1 MENQNNVVNETVE
14 VKTEGGAVEIDTVEV
29 KEEKTFTQAELEKI
43 LNKKFAQWQKKTEEA
58 KIEAERKAKLTEAEK
73 LAEERKEFESMKRQ
87 FEYEQRVNSTSKVL
101 SSNNLTIE
109 FSDFLVADT
118 EEAKAEAERKAKL
131 TEAEKL
137 AEERKEF
144 ERMKMQFEYE
154 QRVNSTSKVLASN
167 NLPIEFADFLI
178 GDSDEA
184 TTQRVDLFKN
194 AFNEALE
201 KALTERL
208 RGNTP
213 KVGVSS
219 SKEISKKEFRNMS
232 YKEKMD
238 LYNKDKELFNKLS
251 K

>member
-1 MENQNNVVNETVE
+1 MKNTNVNVDETVE
-14 VKTEGGAVEIDTVEV
+14 NKAEGGAVEVDTVEV
-29 KEEKTFTQAELEKI
+29 KEEKTFTQAELDKI

-101 SSNNLTIE
+101 ASNNLPIE

-118 EEAKAEAERKAKL
+118 E
-131 TEAEKL
+131 
-137 AEERKEF
+137 
-144 ERMKMQFEYE
+144 
-154 QRVNSTSKVLASN
+154 
-167 NLPIEFADFLI
+167 
-178 GDSDEA
+178 EA

-194 AFNEALE
+194 AFNEAVE
-201 KALTERL
+201 KLVTERL

-213 KVGVSS
+213 KVGISS
-219 SKEISKKEFRNMS
+219 NKEISKKEFRNMS
-232 YKEKMD
+232 YKQKMD
-238 LYNKDKELFNKLS
+238 LYNKDKDLFDKLS

>member
-14 VKTEGGAVEIDTVEV
+14 AKAEGGAVEVDTVEV
-29 KEEKTFTQAELEKI
+29 KEEKTFTQAELDKI
-43 LNKKFAQWQKKTEEA
+43 LNKKFAQWQKK
-58 KIEAERKAKLTEAEK
+58 
-73 LAEERKEFESMKRQ
+73 
-87 FEYEQRVNSTSKVL
+87 
-101 SSNNLTIE
+101 
-109 FSDFLVADT
+109 T

-144 ERMKMQFEYE
+144 EAMRKQFEYE
-154 QRVNSTSKVLASN
+154 KRVNSTSKTLASN
-167 NLPIEFADFLI
+167 NLPVEFADFLI
-178 GDSDEA
+178 GDTDEA

-213 KVGVSS
+213 KTSTVKNRTFTASDI
-219 SKEISKKEFRNMS
+219 KNMS
-232 YKEKMD
+232 VEEI
-238 LYNKDKELFNKLS
+238 NKNWEQIKNIKL
-251 K
+251 

>member
-1 MENQNNVVNETVE
+1 MENQNNVVNEAVE
-14 VKTEGGAVEIDTVEV
+14 VQVEGGATEVDTVEV
-29 KEEKTFTQAELEKI
+29 KEEKTFTQAELDKI

-101 SSNNLTIE
+101 ASNNLPIE

-118 EEAKAEAERKAKL
+118 EEA
-131 TEAEKL
+131 
-137 AEERKEF
+137 
-144 ERMKMQFEYE
+144 
-154 QRVNSTSKVLASN
+154 
-167 NLPIEFADFLI
+167 
-178 GDSDEA
+178 
-184 TTQRVDLFKN
+184 TTQRVDLFKS
-194 AFNEALE
+194 AFNEAVE
-201 KALTERL
+201 KLVNERL
-208 RGNTP
+208 KGNTP
-213 KVGVSS
+213 KVGISS

-232 YKEKMD
+232 YKQKMD

>member
-14 VKTEGGAVEIDTVEV
+14 AQVEGGAVEVDTVEV
-29 KEEKTFTQAELEKI
+29 KEEKTFTQAELDKI

-58 KIEAERKAKLTEAEK
+58 KAEAERKAKLTEAEK

-101 SSNNLTIE
+101 
-109 FSDFLVADT
+109 
-118 EEAKAEAERKAKL
+118 
-131 TEAEKL
+131 
-137 AEERKEF
+137 
-144 ERMKMQFEYE
+144 
-154 QRVNSTSKVLASN
+154 ASN

-178 GDSDEA
+178 AETDEA

-213 KVGVSS
+213 KTSTVKSRTFTANDI
-219 SKEISKKEFRNMS
+219 KNMS
-232 YKEKMD
+232 VEEI
-238 LYNKDKELFNKLS
+238 NKNWEQIKNIKL
-251 K
+251 

>member
-1 MENQNNVVNETVE
+1 MEIENNVVNEEIKVDS
-14 VKTEGGAVEIDTVEV
+14 TETNQVEV
-29 KEEKTFTQAELEKI
+29 KEEKTFTQEELDKI

-58 KIEAERKAKLTEAEK
+58 KAEAERKAKLTEAEK

-101 SSNNLTIE
+101 
-109 FSDFLVADT
+109 
-118 EEAKAEAERKAKL
+118 
-131 TEAEKL
+131 
-137 AEERKEF
+137 
-144 ERMKMQFEYE
+144 
-154 QRVNSTSKVLASN
+154 ASN

-178 GDSDEA
+178 AENDEA

-213 KVGVSS
+213 KTSTVKNRTFTVNDI
-219 SKEISKKEFRNMS
+219 KNMS
-232 YKEKMD
+232 VEEI
-238 LYNKDKELFNKLS
+238 NKNWEQIKNIKL
-251 K
+251 

>member
-1 MENQNNVVNETVE
+1 MEIENNVVNEEIKVDS
-14 VKTEGGAVEIDTVEV
+14 TETNQIEV
-29 KEEKTFTQAELEKI
+29 KEEKTFTQEELDKI
-43 LNKKFAQWQKKTEEA
+43 LNKKFAQWQKK
-58 KIEAERKAKLTEAEK
+58 
-73 LAEERKEFESMKRQ
+73 
-87 FEYEQRVNSTSKVL
+87 
-101 SSNNLTIE
+101 
-109 FSDFLVADT
+109 T

-178 GDSDEA
+178 GDTDEA

-201 KALTERL
+201 KAVNERL
-208 RGNTP
+208 RGRTP
-213 KVGVSS
+213 KASTLKALEIT
-219 SKEISKKEFRNMS
+219 KEDFRSMS

>member
-1 MENQNNVVNETVE
+1 MEQVQNTNVSNETVE
-14 VKTEGGAVEIDTVEV
+14 GGATEVNKVQEVEV
-29 KEEKTFTQAELEKI
+29 KQEKTFTQEELDKI

-101 SSNNLTIE
+101 
-109 FSDFLVADT
+109 
-118 EEAKAEAERKAKL
+118 
-131 TEAEKL
+131 
-137 AEERKEF
+137 
-144 ERMKMQFEYE
+144 
-154 QRVNSTSKVLASN
+154 ASN

-178 GDSDEA
+178 AETDEA

-213 KVGVSS
+213 KTSTV
-219 SKEISKKEFRNMS
+219 KNRTFTANDIKNMS
-232 YKEKMD
+232 VEEI
-238 LYNKDKELFNKLS
+238 NKNWEQIKNIKL
-251 K
+251 

>member
-1 MENQNNVVNETVE
+1 MENQNNVVENEIVE
-14 VKTEGGAVEIDTVEV
+14 AKTEGGAVEVDTVEV
-29 KEEKTFTQAELEKI
+29 KEEKTFTQAELDKI

-101 SSNNLTIE
+101 
-109 FSDFLVADT
+109 
-118 EEAKAEAERKAKL
+118 
-131 TEAEKL
+131 
-137 AEERKEF
+137 
-144 ERMKMQFEYE
+144 
-154 QRVNSTSKVLASN
+154 ASN

-178 GDSDEA
+178 AESDEA

-213 KVGVSS
+213 KTSTVKNRTFTANGI
-219 SKEISKKEFRNMS
+219 KNMS
-232 YKEKMD
+232 VEEI
-238 LYNKDKELFNKLS
+238 NKNWEQIKNIKL
-251 K
+251 